1 MPRTAAT
8 SRLRDRRPEE
18 STHAGALEH
27 LSVMAVADLKLA
39 GFQIKME
46 ARISTSEAGFAST
59 FSIFLLQEL
68 QRPRLHWVFRRI
80 PLSFKVLER
89 VELVDSVTRFHQTV
103 LLTTS
108 PTPPPHLQPHSTRP
122 SSSWPSPTALSPLP
136 SPAATAHAL
145 KVFEEM
151 PEQNWASLNA
161 VITQFL
167 QNGYCREALR
177 LFKNVW
183 VGGFK
188 PNSVTIAS
196 MISACGSAEQG
207 MEMHCLVV
215 KLGVDSDVY
224 VGTSFLTMYS
234 NCGKL
239 VLAEKVFEEMAIKNV
254 VSYNAF
260 VSGLL
265 QNGVPHV
272 ALDVFKQMRPWS

>member
-1 MPRTAAT
+1 
-8 SRLRDRRPEE
+8 
-18 STHAGALEH
+18 
-27 LSVMAVADLKLA
+27 MAVADLKLA